1 MPTGYNH
8 VTRDERCQIY
18 ALKSTGM
25 SLRGMAKELK
35 KDVSTISREI
45 KRNSG
50 KRGYRFHQAD
60 TSACERRSEASKVPN
75 KLTAELTIEI
85 ESKLEEDWSPEQ
97 ISGRLKTEGIFISHE
112 SIYRYIWEDKRGGG
126 LLYQHLR
133 HNGKRY
139 KKRYSGKAGR
149 SCIPDRVD
157 ITARPIIVE
166 EKSRIGDWEGDTV
179 ISSGSKTA
187 ILTVVDRCSKYTLMK
202 KLGQKTAENVQHAM
216 IEKMQ
221 EFPHQVYTITYDN
234 GMEFAAH
241 KEISVALNSESYF
254 AAPYHSWERGLNEH
268 TNGLIRQYL
277 PKSFDFKN
285 ITDGEIKV
293 IENKLNHRPRKVL
306 EYKTPFEIVFGE
318 TRSTVGVAL
327 RS

>member
-1 MPTGYNH
+1 MPRGYNH

-25 SLRGMAKELK
+25 SLHGIAKELK
-35 KDVSTISREI
+35 KNVSTISREI

-50 KRGYRFHQAD
+50 QRGYRFHQAD
-60 TSACERRSEASKVPN
+60 TSASERRSKACGVPK

-85 ESKLEEDWSPEQ
+85 ESKLKEDWSPEQ
-97 ISGRLKTEGIFISHE
+97 ISGRLKTEGIFISHA
-112 SIYRYIWEDKRGGG
+112 SIYRYVWEDKRSGG

-139 KKRYSGKAGR
+139 KKRSSGKAGR

-157 ITARPIIVE
+157 IAERPIIVD

-187 ILTVVDRCSKYTLMK
+187 ILTVVDRCSKYTLIK
-202 KLGQKTAENVQHAM
+202 KLGQKTAENVQRAM
-216 IEKMQ
+216 TEKMR
-221 EFPHQVYTITYDN
+221 EFPHPVYTITYDN

-254 AAPYHSWERGLNEH
+254 ATPYHSWERGLNEH

-285 ITDGEIKV
+285 ITDGEIEI

-306 EYKTPFEIVFGE
+306 EYKTPYEVVFGE

-327 RS
+327 RC